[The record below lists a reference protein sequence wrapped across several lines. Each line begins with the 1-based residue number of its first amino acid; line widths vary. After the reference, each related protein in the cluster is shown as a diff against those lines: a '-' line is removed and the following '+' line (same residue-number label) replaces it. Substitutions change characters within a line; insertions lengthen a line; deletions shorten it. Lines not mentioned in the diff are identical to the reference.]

1 MSVTVATSV
10 VSQRRIRRAC
20 DWLKSRTPIEELLII
35 GATLDAVNELVRNLA
50 KERGAVFGWHR
61 FTLSGLAATLAAP
74 LLAERKLAPLSRLGS
89 QAIMTRGVHRTK
101 MESGL
106 GRYEPVGDTPGFSR
120 AVAAVMAELRLA
132 RQTSG
137 GIGAVAPD
145 LVPLA
150 EGYEAALAEG
160 SLVDWA
166 EVLQFATEV
175 ASQEPQISR
184 LAGLPMIL
192 LDVSITN
199 EGELA
204 FFKTLAGT
212 SRDMLAIVPAAD
224 QLTLSRIREVLPC
237 EVESLDHISAES
249 DANIG
254 VIERL
259 QRRLFNEDLTVSQ
272 TPSESEFEVFSAP
285 GESRECVEI
294 ARRILAAARNGV
306 PFDRIAVLL
315 RAPEGYRAHLQEA
328 FTRAGIPAHFARGTV
343 RPDPTG
349 RAFYSLLRC
358 AAEGLS
364 ARRFAE
370 YLSLAQVPD
379 SVADGGPPLAGAR
392 SERWVAPDSETV
404 PEFPAGIADLLS
416 PSTDANASSGSNAEA
431 VVRDGQLRAPRRWER
446 LLVEAAVIG
455 GRERWK
461 RRIDGLIKDLNLR
474 LAELEDSDEALE
486 RTIEDL
492 SAFSGYALPLIDE
505 LDRLPKSAD
514 WGEWLDRLG
523 ALATRAL
530 RKPDRVLSLLA
541 ELSPMASV
549 GPVGVA
555 EVLLGL
561 EEVLLQAAVPPTA
574 QRYGKVFV
582 APIEAVRGLSFDV
595 VFVPGLAEKMFPRKI
610 VEEPILLDAMRRSLG
625 GNLPTNPS
633 RLEKERLALALAVG
647 AASERICLSYPR
659 VDLEQARARVPSF
672 YALEVVR
679 AAEGWLPD
687 FAELARRAETKT
699 TARLGWPAPREP
711 AEAID
716 DAEHDL
722 AILQTLVHQPEA
734 HAGAARYLVTAN
746 PWLGRALRA
755 RYQRWRRSWSPADG
769 MISESNSVRAILTHH
784 LLGARSYSAT
794 ALQSYA
800 RCPYQFF
807 LQAVH
812 RLVPREMS
820 EAIDELDPL
829 QRGSLI
835 HEVQFKLLASLQEAR
850 LLPVR
855 PNNLEPAW
863 EQLDSVLSEVANHYR
878 EDLAPAIDRVWTDSI
893 AAIRA
898 DLRQWLRRASE
909 DNSGYIPWHFE
920 LSFGLENRLK
930 PGETDPESVPGPVSL
945 DCGIQLRGSIDLV
958 ERLPDIGLRVTDHK
972 TGKVS
977 AQAGQVTD
985 GGKTLQPVLYALAAE
1000 KLFPE
1005 EKVQS
1010 GRLYF
1015 CTSVGGFSEHAGPL
1029 NEESRDM
1036 IKQLA
1041 DAVREGIAKPFLP
1054 AAPEKGQ
1061 CEICVYRIVCGP
1073 NEERRTARKVRVGLE
1088 ALSAV
1093 RSLP

>member
-1 MSVTVATSV
+1 VSAILATSAT
-10 VSQRRIRRAC
+10 SHRRIQRASA
-20 DWLKSRTPIEELLII
+20 WLKDKAPAEEILII
-35 GATLDAVNELVRNLA
+35 GATLDGANELVRNLA
-50 KERGAVFGWHR
+50 KDKGGVFGWHR
-61 FTLSGLAATLAAP
+61 FSLAGLAATLATP
-74 LLAERKLAPLSRLGS
+74 LLAERKLTTLSRIGS
-89 QAIMTRGVHRTK
+89 EAIMTRVVHRTSEQAK
-101 MESGL
+101 L

-120 AVAAVMAELRLA
+120 AVAAVIAELRLA
-132 RQTSG
+132 YQTSG
-137 GIGAVAPD
+137 DITQVAPD
-145 LVPLA
+145 LVPLK
-150 EGYEAALAEG
+150 EGYEAALAEAG
-160 SLVDWA
+160 LVDWSQ
-166 EVLQFATEV
+166 VLRFATEV
-175 ASQEPQISR
+175 ASEGRKLSR
-184 LAGLPMIL
+184 LTGLPTVL

-199 EGELA
+199 EAELA
-204 FFKTLAGT
+204 FLKAVAGATSELLTL
-212 SRDMLAIVPAAD
+212 LPAAD
-224 QLTLSRIREVLPC
+224 ELTLTWIREALPC
-237 EVESLDHISAES
+237 DVENLDSISQAGEES
-249 DANIG
+249 AG
-254 VIERL
+254 TVERL
-259 QRRLFNEDLTVSQ
+259 QRHLFNEQLTVS
-272 TPSESEFEVFSAP
+272 PVPADNEFEIFSAP

-294 ARRILAAARNGV
+294 ARRIVAVARTGV

-328 FTRAGIPAHFARGTV
+328 FTRASIPVHFARGAV
-343 RPDPTG
+343 RPDPSG

-358 AAEGLS
+358 AVEGLS

-379 SVADGGPPLAGAR
+379 PANGGGPPAAGPW
-392 SERWVAPDSETV
+392 SERWVTPDLETA
-404 PEFPAGIADLLS
+404 PEFTVAIAEETLVPLHAD
-416 PSTDANASSGSNAEA
+416 ASSAGDTEA
-431 VVRDGQLRAPRRWER
+431 VVQEGQLRAPRRWER

-455 GRERWK
+455 GHDRWK

-474 LAELEDSDEALE
+474 LGELEDSDEALV
-486 RTIEDL
+486 RTIKDL
-492 SAFSGYALPLIDE
+492 STFAGYALPLIDE
-505 LDRLPKSAD
+505 LDRLPQSCD

-523 ALATRAL
+523 ALATRAI
-530 RKPDRVLSLLA
+530 KNPDRVLSLLA

-549 GPVGVA
+549 GPVSLT
-555 EVLLGL
+555 EVLLAL
-561 EEVLLQAAVPPTA
+561 EGVLLQVAVPPAA

-582 APIEAVRGLSFDV
+582 APIEAVRGLSFEV

-610 VEEPILLDAMRRSLG
+610 VEEPILLDAMRQRLG
-625 GNLPTNPS
+625 GNLPTNRS

-659 VDLEQARARVPSF
+659 LDLEQARGRVPSF

-687 FAELARRAETKT
+687 FTELARRAETKT
-699 TARLGWPAPREP
+699 TAKLGWPAPRDP

-722 AILQTLVHQPEA
+722 AVLQTLVDQPEA

-746 PWLGRALRA
+746 PWLARALRA

-812 RLVPREMS
+812 RLTPREMS

-835 HEVQFKLLASLQEAR
+835 HEVQFKLLASLQEAH

-855 PNNLEPAW
+855 QNTLEPAW

-878 EDLAPAIDRVWTDSI
+878 ENLAPAIDRVWTDSI

-920 LSFGLENRLK
+920 LSFGLENRLE

-958 ERLPDIGLRVTDHK
+958 ERLPGIGLRITDHK
-972 TGKVS
+972 TGRVS
-977 AQAGQVTD
+977 AEAGQVID

-1000 KLFPE
+1000 KLFSE

-1015 CTSVGGFSEHAGPL
+1015 CTSVGGFSEHVVAL

-1036 IKQLA
+1036 IKELA
-1041 DAVREGIAKPFLP
+1041 DAVREGITKPFLP
-1054 AAPEKGQ
+1054 AAPEKSQ
-1061 CEICVYRIVCGP
+1061 CETCVYRIVCGP

-1088 ALSAV
+1088 GLSAV